1 MSRQGPLP
9 KLEAVV
15 QVRLPRQGWK
25 ISLDIDP
32 ILIPVELG
40 LRGRTVADVYDP
52 SLIGL
57 IDGLAALDDTPTE
70 YRLVWSA
77 GFAPVLGMCP
87 LCDLPFPVS
96 DGFPGDELNEGVNA
110 VCCGSHVG
118 QHV

>member
-32 ILIPVELG
+32 ILLPVELG
-40 LRGRTVADVYDP
+40 LKGRTVADVYDP
-52 SLIGL
+52 SLVGL
-57 IDGLAALDDTPTE
+57 VDGLAALDHTPTE

-77 GFAPVLGMCP
+77 GFAPVMGMCP

-96 DGFPGDELNEGVNA
+96 DGFPADELNHGVNA
-110 VCCGSHVG
+110 VCCGSHIA
-118 QHV
+118 QAN